1 LLIGCPQPAIRTQ
14 QSQSTIVNFNRQIG
28 NLNRQSA
35 IESISNHQSPIS
47 NRDVSNYQVLA
58 RKWRP
63 QRFDDVIGQRGVT
76 QTLRNAIAA
85 KRIAQSFVFSG
96 PRGVGK
102 TTTARILAKGLNCE
116 QGPTAEPCGACDA
129 CVEIAQGRDMD
140 VLEIDAASNTGIDKV
155 RDIIIAGLGIAPV
168 RNRYKIFIIDEV
180 HRLSGNAFD
189 ALLKSIEEP
198 PPHVVFM
205 MATTELEKV
214 PPTIQSRSQ
223 VFELKTISVKA
234 IFDQLRRIADAESI
248 GIDDAALMLI
258 ARAGDGSMRD
268 AESAFDQV
276 IAFAGDRIL
285 ADDVSTVLGL
295 VRRDLLFD
303 IADAVA
309 QEDGSRAF
317 ELAGRAVES
326 GYDLRLVVRELAR
339 LTRDVL
345 VVRIDPSRVTDSE
358 LAAEGERDRLKDL
371 ASRFSPEDLMRSF
384 DLLTK
389 AETDIRGSAYPRYHL
404 EMAILRWIHLRK
416 LVPLTDLIQGLES
429 GAPRGA
435 SASPAGPSR
444 SSQSVPGRAAPAAAA
459 VPTRAAAAPR
469 APSVTAATVKAI
481 EAREAKAEAAPAPGS
496 NGDAMPDVRPVAA
509 TEIKES
515 FLTEVRKSKK
525 YFYGTVVAQAQR
537 IDIDADRIVFTFA
550 PQHRLLRDQLE
561 QMRTWLDA
569 LASQLSG
576 RKMTVTSIEGAAAA
590 NAASGSSSAPPA
602 VKDRQADLRQQAL
615 ADSGVQAMLDVFAAE
630 IKDIEER

>member
-1 LLIGCPQPAIRTQ
+1 
-14 QSQSTIVNFNRQIG
+14 
-28 NLNRQSA
+28 
-35 IESISNHQSPIS
+35 
-47 NRDVSNYQVLA
+47 VSNYQVLA

-63 QRFDDVIGQRGVT
+63 QRFEDVIGQRGVT

-102 TTTARILAKGLNCE
+102 TTTARILARGLNCE
-116 QGPTAEPCGACDA
+116 QGPTAEPCGTCDA
-129 CVEIAQGRDMD
+129 CVEIAQGRDID
-140 VLEIDAASNTGIDKV
+140 VLEIDAATNTQVDKV
-155 RDIIIAGLGIAPV
+155 REVIIAGLGMAPV

-180 HRLSGNAFD
+180 HRLSNQAFD

-214 PPTIQSRSQ
+214 PATIQSRSQ

-234 IFDQLRRIADAESI
+234 IADQLRRIADAERI
-248 GIDDAALMLI
+248 QIDDGALMLI

-268 AESAFDQV
+268 AQSAFDQV
-276 IAFAGDRIL
+276 IAFAGDRI
-285 ADDVSTVLGL
+285 AAEDVSTVLGL

-309 QEDGSRAF
+309 QEDGARAF
-317 ELAGRAVES
+317 ELSGRAVES
-326 GYDLRLVVRELAR
+326 GYDLRTVIRELAR

-345 VVRIDPSRVTDSE
+345 VVRIDASRLTDPE
-358 LAAEGERDRLKDL
+358 LAAEGERERLKEL
-371 ASRFSPEDLMRSF
+371 ASKFSAEDLMRSF

-389 AETDIRGSAYPRYHL
+389 AEADIRGSAYPRYHL

-416 LVPLTDLIQGLES
+416 LVPISDLIQGLES
-429 GAPRGA
+429 GSPRVTSSPGA
-435 SASPAGPSR
+435 APSR
-444 SSQSVPGRAAPAAAA
+444 SAQPATRSAPTPAAAPPR
-459 VPTRAAAAPR
+459 PTPARSPA
-469 APSVTAATVKAI
+469 VTAATVKAI
-481 EAREAKAEAAPAPGS
+481 EARETRAEASSAVAT

-509 TEIKES
+509 ADVKES
-515 FLTEVRKSKK
+515 FLSEVRKSKK

-550 PQHRLLRDQLE
+550 PQHRLLRDQLD

-576 RKMTVTSIEGAAAA
+576 RKMTVTSAEGAATPTKAA
-590 NAASGSSSAPPA
+590 TGSTEANPGA
-602 VKDRQADLRQQAL
+602 KDRQSDLRQQAL

-630 IKDIEER
+630 IKDVEER

>member
-1 LLIGCPQPAIRTQ
+1 
-14 QSQSTIVNFNRQIG
+14 
-28 NLNRQSA
+28 
-35 IESISNHQSPIS
+35 
-47 NRDVSNYQVLA
+47 VSNYQVLA

-63 QRFDDVIGQRGVT
+63 QRFEDVIGQRGVT

-102 TTTARILAKGLNCE
+102 TTTARILARGLNCE
-116 QGPTAEPCGACDA
+116 KGPTAEPCGVCDA
-129 CVEIAQGRDMD
+129 CVEIAQGRDID
-140 VLEIDAASNTGIDKV
+140 VLEIDAATNTQVDKV
-155 RDIIIAGLGIAPV
+155 REVIIAGLGMAPV

-180 HRLSGNAFD
+180 HRLSNQAFD

-214 PPTIQSRSQ
+214 PATIQSRSQ

-234 IFDQLRRIADAESI
+234 IFDQLRRIADAEKI
-248 GIDDAALMLI
+248 EIDDPALMLI

-276 IAFAGDRIL
+276 IAFAGDRIV

-295 VRRDLLFD
+295 VRRELLFD
-303 IADAVA
+303 MADAVA
-309 QEDGSRAF
+309 EEDGARAF
-317 ELAGRAVES
+317 ELSGRAVES
-326 GYDLRLVVRELAR
+326 GYDLRVVIRELAR

-345 VVRIDPSRVTDSE
+345 VVNIDPSRMTDPE
-358 LAAEGERDRLKDL
+358 LAAEGERERLKEL
-371 ASRFSPEDLMRSF
+371 ASKFSAEDLMRSF

-389 AETDIRGSAYPRYHL
+389 AEADIRGSAYPRYHL

-416 LVPLTDLIQGLES
+416 LVPISDLIQGLES
-429 GAPRGA
+429 GSARGA
-435 SASPAGPSR
+435 SSSAGAVPARSPQPAR
-444 SSQSVPGRAAPAAAA
+444 SSAPPAAQPR
-459 VPTRAAAAPR
+459 VAPPPK

-481 EAREAKAEAAPAPGS
+481 EARDAGADVVPS
-496 NGDAMPDVRPVAA
+496 NGDAMPDVRPVASA
-509 TEIKES
+509 DLKES
-515 FLTEVRKSKK
+515 FLNEVRKSKK

-537 IDIDADRIVFTFA
+537 IDIEGDRVVFTFT
-550 PQHRLLRDQLE
+550 PQHRLLRGQLD

-576 RKMTVTSIEGAAAA
+576 RKMTVTSVEGAAAPA
-590 NAASGSSSAPPA
+590 KTGAGSPDVQPVA
-602 VKDRQADLRQQAL
+602 KDRQSDLRQQAL

-630 IKDIEER
+630 IKDVEERK